1 MFKPVLIVPYY
12 NHLKEFESFAPQLA
26 NLKKDVIFINDGSEK
41 EQTEQVKKICQQY
54 HFFYIEHPVNQGK
67 GAAVKTGIK
76 TAFKQGYTHA
86 LQIDS
91 DGQHNIND
99 VDLFLSVAQKNQQS
113 IVNGSPVYDD
123 TAPKSRL
130 IGRKIT
136 NFWVAVETG
145 SKKKIADAMCGF
157 RVYPIK
163 KTFALLPYL
172 KFNRMG
178 FDIEILVKAALF
190 KFDICNQPT
199 KVIYH
204 KSGTS
209 HFHTF
214 RDNVL
219 ISCLHTYLCFWAFL
233 HLFWKGKKDV
243 FQL

>member
-1 MFKPVLIVPYY
+1 MEKKFILLEKLSQRIKMFKPVLIVPYY

-157 RVYPIK
+157 RVYP
-163 KTFALLPYL
+163 A
-172 KFNRMG
+172 
-178 FDIEILVKAALF
+178 KAVAESVSVASF
-190 KFDICNQPT
+190 ERFYNESA
-199 KVIYH
+199 VA
-204 KSGTS
+204 GV
-209 HFHTF
+209 
-214 RDNVL
+214 VL
-219 ISCLHTYLCFWAFL
+219 IEESLDRRSFNFYHSIVLLTLIKFF
-233 HLFWKGKKDV
+233 V
-243 FQL
+243 